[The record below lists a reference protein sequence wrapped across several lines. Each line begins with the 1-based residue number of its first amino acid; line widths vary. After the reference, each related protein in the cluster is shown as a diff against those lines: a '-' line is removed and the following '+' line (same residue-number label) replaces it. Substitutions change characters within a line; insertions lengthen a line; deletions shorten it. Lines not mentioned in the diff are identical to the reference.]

1 MYSKKVTINSV
12 SQLQFPRRN
21 AITQVVKENARLD
34 KFANNNIIRVQTEDN
49 FINEDILESA
59 LIDNDK
65 EINDYISRVIESVE
79 RSNAN
84 VEEAALNDAF
94 RSFTAIDLRSNTAT
108 KLNDNLREQALRII
122 NGYTNRR
129 IDDFLF
135 DIHNFFTT
143 YVTNPD
149 GTYKL
154 DENGNKIVQEKWSI
168 TNKKLFDRMLEDE
181 TLRTRYEM
189 FLDDIN
195 RFVED
200 YSIIEAIQ
208 PYNIDEAYTISET
221 EEEIEGLRRTNDMLK
236 QIKDKFKR
244 IKDLDNVVK
253 RSTKMYFDSYITSLS
268 SDPRVQSNMLSITE
282 AFEDENFF
290 QFWLADSQ
298 ETHIPIVQI
307 VLKQMMNQLRAS
319 EIESRDKKIAF
330 TSAISAI
337 IEDAKNNGID
347 VSLNDILDENGNL
360 LLPYNETF
368 TEKLR
373 SLKEAVKL
381 AQIEDPNGR
390 DGLIYKKAKDE
401 LEKFLIDNVER
412 EYVKEMYQEYYNTN
426 QLLNKYPE
434 TYVKL
439 MKLLHEE
446 GDILSTMIDNDYST
460 LLFKMKDVL
469 TRFKVNL
476 LKCVL
481 LLILTVITK
490 ELL

>member
-1 MYSKKVTINSV
+1 MAITDNNALLETIESLDAAGVHDYVVAAPNMNYNNIRRIINERNNADISAKRLQAAMTKLDANEVQLRKKKSDNSESPYYAQLKASINQTINDVNVNGIGFVPVLQTVIDNTGFRPNGYFRYEKEGNVYIVTNLGRITTKSVNLAPDYSYSKKTVINSI
-12 SQLQFPRRN
+12 SQLEFPRRN
-21 AITQVVKENARLD
+21 ALTQVVKENARLD
-34 KFANNNIIRVQTEDN
+34 KFANNNIIRVQTEEN
-49 FINEDILESA
+49 FINEDVLESA
-59 LIDNDK
+59 LVDNDR
-65 EINDYISRVIESVE
+65 EINEYISRVIESVE

-94 RSFTAIDLRSNTAT
+94 RSFAAIDLRSNTAT
-108 KLNDNLREQALRII
+108 KLNDNLREQALKII

-135 DIHNFFTT
+135 DIHNFYTT
-143 YVTNPD
+143 YVTNSD
-149 GTYKL
+149 GTYQL
-154 DENGNKIVQEKWSI
+154 DENGNKIVKEKWSI

-208 PYNIDEAYTISET
+208 PYDIDEAHSVSET

-319 EIESRDKKIAF
+319 EISARDK
-330 TSAISAI
+330 
-337 IEDAKNNGID
+337 
-347 VSLNDILDENGNL
+347 
-360 LLPYNETF
+360 
-368 TEKLR
+368 R
-373 SLKEAVKL
+373 
-381 AQIEDPNGR
+381 
-390 DGLIYKKAKDE
+390 
-401 LEKFLIDNVER
+401 
-412 EYVKEMYQEYYNTN
+412 
-426 QLLNKYPE
+426 
-434 TYVKL
+434 
-439 MKLLHEE
+439 
-446 GDILSTMIDNDYST
+446 
-460 LLFKMKDVL
+460 
-469 TRFKVNL
+469 
-476 LKCVL
+476 
-481 LLILTVITK
+481 
-490 ELL
+490 

>member
-1 MYSKKVTINSV
+1 
-12 SQLQFPRRN
+12 
-21 AITQVVKENARLD
+21 
-34 KFANNNIIRVQTEDN
+34 
-49 FINEDILESA
+49 
-59 LIDNDK
+59 
-65 EINDYISRVIESVE
+65 
-79 RSNAN
+79 
-84 VEEAALNDAF
+84 
-94 RSFTAIDLRSNTAT
+94 
-108 KLNDNLREQALRII
+108 
-122 NGYTNRR
+122 
-129 IDDFLF
+129 
-135 DIHNFFTT
+135 
-143 YVTNPD
+143 
-149 GTYKL
+149 
-154 DENGNKIVQEKWSI
+154 
-168 TNKKLFDRMLEDE
+168 MLEDE

-208 PYNIDEAYTISET
+208 PYNIDEAYTVSET

-319 EIESRDKKIAF
+319 EIEARDKKIAF

-460 LLFKMKDVL
+460 LTVQMKDVL
-469 TRFKVNL
+469 MRFKVNL

-490 ELL
+490 RIIMKLMQLIIIYCLVVNLIISIKRTDPRMLLLFVINKLLKDFNTLKHLKLIENQLNGLKLIPTIS

>member
-1 MYSKKVTINSV
+1 M
-12 SQLQFPRRN
+12 
-21 AITQVVKENARLD
+21 
-34 KFANNNIIRVQTEDN
+34 
-49 FINEDILESA
+49 
-59 LIDNDK
+59 
-65 EINDYISRVIESVE
+65 
-79 RSNAN
+79 
-84 VEEAALNDAF
+84 
-94 RSFTAIDLRSNTAT
+94 
-108 KLNDNLREQALRII
+108 RII

-208 PYNIDEAYTISET
+208 PYNIDEAYTVSET

-319 EIESRDKKIAF
+319 EIEARDKKIAF

-337 IEDAKNNGID
+337 IEDAK
-347 VSLNDILDENGNL
+347 
-360 LLPYNETF
+360 T
-368 TEKLR
+368 
-373 SLKEAVKL
+373 
-381 AQIEDPNGR
+381 
-390 DGLIYKKAKDE
+390 
-401 LEKFLIDNVER
+401 
-412 EYVKEMYQEYYNTN
+412 
-426 QLLNKYPE
+426 
-434 TYVKL
+434 
-439 MKLLHEE
+439 
-446 GDILSTMIDNDYST
+446 
-460 LLFKMKDVL
+460 
-469 TRFKVNL
+469 
-476 LKCVL
+476 
-481 LLILTVITK
+481 TV
-490 ELL
+490 